1 MTAHVHSSQDAR
13 MVHRSAAEGFGR
25 EAATYQQARPTYHP
39 DLIARF
45 LDRYASGQ
53 VLEIGA
59 GTGIFTKEIVGRGA
73 SIIAVEPVMEM
84 RQRLAEAVPGVD
96 VRDGTAEALPVEAES
111 VDTVVVAQSFHW
123 FDYESALDD
132 IHRVLR
138 PGGHLLTV
146 WNVKSGDEP
155 WFKRYMEIV
164 DRHAGDTPR
173 HADMR
178 WRAAIDN
185 DPRYESVDDWQ
196 ADHPRPTDRA
206 GVVSRALSTSFIA
219 ALPEVER
226 EAVVSDLMK
235 ALDTVE
241 GPIQFPYRAELQAWR
256 KSR

>member
-1 MTAHVHSSQDAR
+1 

-45 LDRYASGQ
+45 LDRYTAGQ

-73 SIIAVEPVMEM
+73 TIIAVEPVMEM
-84 RQRLAEAVPGVD
+84 RQRLAEAVPGAD

-173 HADMR
+173 HADLR
-178 WRAAIDN
+178 WRVAIDN

-196 ADHPRPTDRA
+196 AGHPRPTDRA

-235 ALDTVE
+235 ALDAVE
-241 GPIQFPYRAELQAWR
+241 EPIQFPYRAELQAWR
-256 KSR
+256 KSS